1 MLASTLAQRTIGVEA
16 MNKTIRGL
24 AGFVALAALT
34 ASASAIAQ
42 QMTYDFTGTVTSSDF
57 ASVSAGMTITGTYTI
72 NLGNADLSSDGYSDN
87 AINRFTPW
95 LRGEAS
101 GAAYPDAL
109 VTGGTVFSSMLKAG
123 SSTFNSPAPSA
134 FGSLTYVEAGPF
146 DYNAYNIEHSSSS
159 WFTESSFNIANSN
172 ATVPYLSNGLPV
184 FGASS
189 LGTGSYMI
197 ATYVDNVARPYNF
210 GPKLDYSITSFS
222 PVAAPEIDPASAAGG
237 LTLLFGAMA
246 MLRGRRRVVA

>member
-1 MLASTLAQRTIGVEA
+1 VAVTLAQRTIGAEV
-16 MNKTIRGL
+16 MKKTIRGL
-24 AGFVALAALT
+24 AGFVGLAALT
-34 ASASAIAQ
+34 ASAAAGAQ

-57 ASVSAGMTITGTYTI
+57 ASVSAGMTVTGTYTI

-87 AINRFTPW
+87 GINSFTPW

-109 VTGGTVFSSMLKAG
+109 LTGGTVFSSTLTAG

-134 FGSLTYVEAGPF
+134 FGSLTYVAAGPF
-146 DYNAYNIEHSSSS
+146 VYNAYNIEHSSSS
-159 WFTESSFNIANSN
+159 WFTESSFNIANAN
-172 ATVPYLSNGLPV
+172 QTVPYLSNGLPV

-197 ATYVDNVARPYNF
+197 ATYVDNVAQPYNY
-210 GPKLDYSITSFS
+210 GPKLDYSITSFA
-222 PVAAPEIDPASAAGG
+222 PVTAPEIDPASAAGG
-237 LTLLFGAMA
+237 LTLLFGAVA